1 MHRDVWEY
9 SGIYEDVQGHI
20 GFRAQ
25 GQGNVVSRLR
35 MGITWGIM
43 LRIGFRSE
51 KSTSAFPPYLAS
63 VPPTT
68 KNA

>member
-1 MHRDVWEY
+1 MHRDVCGY
-9 SGIYEDVQGHI
+9 SGIYGDVQAHI

-25 GQGNVVSRLR
+25 GQGDVVSRLR

-51 KSTSAFPPYLAS
+51 KFTFSFPPYLAS